1 MDNSNRQIITT
12 QNQQGAEW
20 PEHIASLMM
29 RLPNM
34 PKEMQQIAEVK
45 YSGPR
50 FSNIDTLDI
59 PLVTKT
65 LLAQICTITGWL
77 MPENKFAQQALVKEF
92 QCYCMEI
99 ADDMTPDEVRYAMRH
114 YALGIKD
121 WGKAVN
127 LQMINEPL
135 IEYRNA
141 RAELSEMEG
150 KNDVSNVQQSKLSE
164 PFDWH
169 DTIEKLRSGE
179 ISGPFEQMVPYA
191 AIYDWAEKMGLFR
204 LTDAEKWDYMSQA
217 RDKYMA
223 DVKIKKAALIA
234 TVDERQLN
242 ERLRVDTWKKDKI
255 ALACIQAAAKTLAIK
270 KYIHG

>member
-1 MDNSNRQIITT
+1 MDNTQRQI
-12 QNQQGAEW
+12 QAAKNQQGAEW

-34 PKEMQQIAEVK
+34 PKEMQQIAKVK

-50 FSNIDTLDI
+50 FNSIDSLDI

-65 LLAQICTITGWL
+65 LLAQICTVTGWL
-77 MPENKFAQQALVKEF
+77 MPENKFAQQALIKEF
-92 QCYCMEI
+92 QCYCLEV
-99 ADDMTPDEVRYAMRH
+99 ADDMTPDEIRYAMRH

-135 IEYRNA
+135 VEYRNA
-141 RAELSEMEG
+141 RAEFSEIEG
-150 KNDVSNVQQSKLSE
+150 ESDIKEVKQSKLSS
-164 PFDWH
+164 PVDWH

-191 AIYDWAEKMGLFR
+191 AIYDWAEKNGLFSP
-204 LTDAEKWDYMSQA
+204 TNAEKWEYMEWA
-217 RDKYMA
+217 RNEYMNE
-223 DVKIKKAALIA
+223 VKIKREALTA
-234 TVDERQLN
+234 TVDERQLH
-242 ERLRVDTWKKDKI
+242 ERLRVDTWKKDKV
-255 ALACIQAAAKTLAIK
+255 ALSAIQSRAKTLAIK
-270 KYIHG
+270 KYIYE